1 MRQTCKLVEVVA
13 NVEGLVVV
21 AGVLVVDEAD
31 VT

>member
-13 NVEGLVVV
+13 NVKGLVVV